1 MSFTVGAPLGDNGF
15 DDRAVEDCG
24 FEIAIVLRCGC
35 DSGRCGRQVGL
46 VYAHGSRLTLVN
58 DPGGGQNAATVPRQ
72 VVPADFQGSVD
83 VASCPGTP
91 TWVPFTAFKEPYEG
105 FLASG
110 RRRPAELRLAGRS
123 TPDSVTLVCGTRPE
137 LIKCGPLIRY
147 FGERASVI
155 YTGQHYDSA
164 MYDQIRRDIARP
176 GRFHELALGG
186 TRRGH
191 QLGHA
196 VAAVDEILAAQ
207 PTSAVLVQGD
217 TTSALAGALAANA
230 NTLPLVHVEA
240 GLRSFDRAMPEEH
253 NRVLIDHLADL
264 CCAPTTLN
272 RENLLAER
280 IPPHRVAVT
289 GNTVVEALR
298 TAAPDPAARDR
309 VLAGLGLESDT
320 YVVATIHRPENV
332 DDPRNLETILR
343 VLTRLPLPVVVPLHP
358 RMARRVEEFG
368 MAALLAELRV
378 IEPQAYPAFLALVS
392 GAAVVVSDSGGIQE
406 EVSVLK
412 RPVVVVR
419 RSTERPEIEGTFGTL
434 VPPGP
439 RIRHEVLRWLDDVP
453 GHRARLAAIP
463 SPYGDGSP
471 SARIAAAVRGLLAGP
486 VEPRAAVPV
495 PMAAAT

>member
-1 MSFTVGAPLGDNGF
+1 V
-15 DDRAVEDCG
+15 
-24 FEIAIVLRCGC
+24 IA
-35 DSGRCGRQVGL
+35 
-46 VYAHGSRLTLVN
+46 
-58 DPGGGQNAATVPRQ
+58 
-72 VVPADFQGSVD
+72 
-83 VASCPGTP
+83 
-91 TWVPFTAFKEPYEG
+91 E
-105 FLASG
+105 
-110 RRRPAELRLAGRS
+110 S
-123 TPDSVTLVCGTRPE
+123 TTYTVTLVCGTRPE

-147 FGERASVI
+147 FGERLSMI

-164 MYDQIRRDIARP
+164 MYDQIWRDIARP

-186 TRRGH
+186 ARRGR

-196 VAAVDEILAAQ
+196 VAAVDEILGSH

-230 NTLPLVHVEA
+230 NDVPLVHVEA
-240 GLRSFDRAMPEEH
+240 GLRSYDRAMPEEH

-264 CCAPTTLN
+264 CCAPTELN
-272 RENLLAER
+272 RANLLVEKIA
-280 IPPHRVAVT
+280 PHRIAVT
-289 GNTVVEALR
+289 GNTIVEALR
-298 TAAPDPAARDR
+298 TAVPDTEARDR
-309 VLAGLGLESDT
+309 VLAGLGLEPDR

-332 DDPRNLETILR
+332 DDRDNLELILR
-343 VLTRLPLPVVVPLHP
+343 ELTRLPLPVVVPLHP

-368 MAALLAELRV
+368 MTALLSGLRV
-378 IEPQAYPAFLALVS
+378 VEPQAYPAFLALVG

-439 RIRHEVLRWLDDVP
+439 RINRAVLPWLDDVP
-453 GHRARLAAIP
+453 RHRARLAAIP

-471 SARIAAAVRGLLAGP
+471 SARIAVAVRRLVADSVARGEAAPAPAGP
-486 VEPRAAVPV
+486 MV
-495 PMAAAT
+495 AAT